1 MANEIAT
8 TQGGMIPGGGLPL
21 AVRQIGM
28 LIAVAAAVALGVAAA
43 LWSQE
48 PNYALLFGNLTEK
61 DGSQV
66 LDGLTKASIPYR
78 IEPSNGA
85 IMVPAKQLHE
95 ARLKLASQG
104 LPKGNN
110 VGFELMDEKPAFGV
124 TQLQETARYQR
135 AIEGELARSIGTLS
149 TVQSAR
155 VHLAIPKQ
163 SVFIRD
169 QDQPR
174 ASVLVDLYAGRSLDE
189 GQVAAIVHLV
199 SSSVPGL
206 AANRVTVIDQK
217 GRLLTTN
224 ESSRD
229 LTQTSNQLD
238 YKRRLESDFATRV
251 EEILTPVVGPSAVR
265 AQVVADV
272 DFTITEQTSEK
283 FSPERTPVRSEQVAE
298 DVSSGGAAAGGVP
311 GALSNQPPGP
321 ATAPEVVKPGAAK
334 GATAVVAA
342 PVNSSKRATR
352 NYEIDKTIS
361 HTKQA
366 TGNIRRLT
374 VAVVV
379 DDVVST
385 DKKGKVL
392 RKARKPEDIER
403 YTSLVKE
410 AVGFDEKRGDRV
422 NVINASFSVPP
433 AAEPLPSVPFW
444 KQDWVWDLAKQVG
457 GGIGALVV
465 LLMVV
470 RPLLRGLT
478 ARGAGMGTP
487 LLGGGMETER
497 AMLAPGAQGAASGY
511 EQQLQHAKQVAA
523 QDPKRVAQV
532 VKSWVGSDA

>member
-1 MANEIAT
+1 MANELSNDQPGAT
-8 TQGGMIPGGGLPL
+8 LGGLPPI
-21 AVRQIGM
+21 VRQM
-28 LIAVAAAVALGVAAA
+28 VALVALAAAVALGVAVV

-48 PNYALLFGNLTEK
+48 PNYGLLFGNLSEK
-61 DGSQV
+61 DSSQV
-66 LDGLTKASIPYR
+66 LDGLAKANIPYK
-78 IEPSNGA
+78 IEPSTGA
-85 IMVPAKQLHE
+85 ILVPAKQVHE

-104 LPKGNN
+104 LPKGAS
-110 VGFELMDEKPAFGV
+110 VGFELMDDKPAFGV

-135 AIEGELARSIGTLS
+135 AIEGELARSIATLS

-174 ASVLVDLYAGRSLDE
+174 ASVLVNLYAGRNLDE

-199 SSSVPGL
+199 SSSVPSL

-283 FSPERTPVRSEQVAE
+283 FSPERTPVRSEQIAE
-298 DVSSGGAAAGGVP
+298 DSSTGGASAGGVP

-321 ATAPEVVKPGAAK
+321 ATAPETARPGAGKA
-334 GATAVVAA
+334 ATAETAG
-342 PVNSSKRATR
+342 PSNSSKRATR

-366 TGNIRRLT
+366 TGTIRRLT

-385 DKKGKVL
+385 DKKGKVT

-403 YTSLVKE
+403 FTTLVKE

-422 NVINASFSVPP
+422 NVVNAAFSVPP
-433 AAEPLPSVPFW
+433 PAQALPEIPFW
-444 KQDWVWDLAKQVG
+444 KQDWFWDLVKQVG
-457 GGIGALVV
+457 GGAVALVV
-465 LLMVV
+465 LLMAV
-470 RPLLRGLT
+470 RPLMRGLA
-478 ARGAGMGTP
+478 ARPAAGMMSALEGGAGQ
-487 LLGGGMETER
+487 R
-497 AMLAPGAQGAASGY
+497 VMLAAGEGGAPSGY

-532 VKSWVGSDA
+532 VKTWVGDDA